1 MTDVF
6 ILDFDGGNQLR
17 KKISEACCIRWHI
30 ESDCHFSSIGS
41 FGIVGKRMAE
51 RLSRSSIYVVS
62 DNDCL
67 ILGENFVQ
75 QGLDIMARHPDYGL
89 LAATSICDGYFA
101 NGYPREGLAEVVPR
115 HAVGGVAFVRKGI
128 LTEFKPCDVTQ
139 VDETIC
145 HEMKL
150 KGYKTG
156 SMPGLRFNH
165 IGAGYSITNPVWWMR
180 VPE

>member
-1 MTDVF
+1 MESECY
-6 ILDFDGGNQLR
+6 ILPIVDETISA
-17 KKISEACCIRWHI
+17 KKR
-30 ESDCHFSSIGS
+30 
-41 FGIVGKRMAE
+41 AE
-51 RLSRSSIYVVS
+51 EQSRSSIYVVA

-75 QGLDIMARHPDYGL
+75 QGLDIMSRHPDYGL
-89 LAATSICDGYFA
+89 LAATSICDGDFA

-128 LTEFKPCDVTQ
+128 LTEFRPCDVTQ

-145 HEMKL
+145 HEMKS

-180 VPE
+180 VPQ